1 MDLLVSAVD
10 SAGASIDFLLSARSD
25 AAAAKRFFQKAL
37 CSPNHPK
44 PWIINV
50 DKNPS
55 YPPIVEELK
64 AGGTLPRRCRLRPVQ
79 YLNNVLEQDHRAIKR
94 RVRASQ
100 GFRSFWGAYRTIQG
114 YEAVHAIRKGQARWV
129 GVGQI
134 VRQLH
139 FIAGL
144 FQIAI

>member
-1 MDLLVSAVD
+1 MSTEAT
-10 SAGASIDFLLSARSD
+10 A
-25 AAAAKRFFQKAL
+25 
-37 CSPNHPK
+37 N
-44 PWIINV
+44 
-50 DKNPS
+50 
-55 YPPIVEELK
+55 
-64 AGGTLPRRCRLRPVQ
+64 TL
-79 YLNNVLEQDHRAIKR
+79 YNVLEQDHRAIKR

>member
-1 MDLLVSAVD
+1 MKKPTVLQV
-10 SAGASIDFLLSARSD
+10 AST
-25 AAAAKRFFQKAL
+25 
-37 CSPNHPK
+37 
-44 PWIINV
+44 NV
-50 DKNPS
+50 N
-55 YPPIVEELK
+55 
-64 AGGTLPRRCRLRPVQ
+64 APRETQMR
-79 YLNNVLEQDHRAIKR
+79 KMT
-94 RVRASQ
+94 
-100 GFRSFWGAYRTIQG
+100 RTIQG